1 MKGVRAASIGCLY
14 MLMASLLLAHVHP
27 FGNAAL
33 YATRAAQQQPMMVRS
48 SVPPEVR
55 AILAAKCADCHS
67 THVRLPLYDQ
77 IASRFAPAS
86 WLMERDIV
94 EARKRMNLSLWDSYS
109 ADQQQTF
116 KALIVEETKT
126 REMPPLQYRLVHASA
141 RISDADVV
149 TLTRWSHV
157 MAVVDPATFGEAP
170 GQAAGEGDPVRGQ
183 TIFEKQCSGCHSL
196 DKNKEG
202 PKLRDVFGRTSGTA
216 AGYEYSPALK
226 KAAIVWD
233 ESSLEKWLSDPDM
246 LVPGN
251 NMDFELAKPQERQ
264 DLISFLKQSA
274 GK

>member
-1 MKGVRAASIGCLY
+1 MKGVRAVSVGCLI

-27 FGNAAL
+27 FGDAAL
-33 YATRAAQQQPMMVRS
+33 YATSAAQQQPLMVRS

-67 THVRLPLYDQ
+67 TQVRLPLYDQ
-77 IASRFAPAS
+77 LASRLAPAS

-94 EARKRMNLSLWDSYS
+94 EAREHMNLSQWDGYS

-116 KALIVEETKT
+116 KAMIAEETKT
-126 REMPPLQYRLVHASA
+126 REMPPLQYRLVHMNA

-157 MAVVDPATFGEAP
+157 MATVDPATPGRAS
-170 GQAAGEGDPVRGQ
+170 GQAAGEGDPTRGQ
-183 TIFEKQCSGCHSL
+183 AIFEKRCIGCHTL
-196 DKNKEG
+196 DKNEEG
-202 PKLRDVFGRTSGTA
+202 PKLRDVYGRTSGTA
-216 AGYEYSPALK
+216 AGYDYSPALK

-233 ESSLEKWLSDPDM
+233 ESSLEKWLTDPDM
-246 LVPGN
+246 LVPGT
-251 NMDFELAKPQERQ
+251 NMDFEVSKPQERQ
-264 DLISFLKQSA
+264 DLISYLKQNA

>member
-1 MKGVRAASIGCLY
+1 MKWVRVASIGCFV
-14 MLMASLLLAHVHP
+14 MLSTSMLLAHVHP
-27 FGNAAL
+27 FGDAGLNQGRSAAP
-33 YATRAAQQQPMMVRS
+33 QPMMVRS

-67 THVRLPLYDQ
+67 TEVGQLPLYDK

-94 EARKRMNLSLWDSYS
+94 EAREHMNLSLWDSYS
-109 ADQQQTF
+109 ADQQRTF
-116 KALIVEETKT
+116 KAMIVEETKA
-126 REMPPLQYRLVHASA
+126 RDMPPLQYRMVHLNA
-141 RISDADVV
+141 RITDADVV

-157 MAVVDPATFGEAP
+157 MAAVDPATL
-170 GQAAGEGDPVRGQ
+170 GQATGEGDPARGQ
-183 TIFEKQCSGCHSL
+183 AIFEKQCSGCHSQ

-216 AGYEYSPALK
+216 AGYEYSSALK

-233 ESSLEKWLSDPDM
+233 QSSLDKWLADPDK
-246 LVPGN
+246 LVAGN
-251 NMDFELAKPQERQ
+251 NMDFELDKPQERQ